1 MENKFG
7 VENENNEKEE
17 GFNSSDDNSERYVE
31 IDSYSEGDDDDL
43 LDLVFEMKQK
53 QRKIIEEMW
62 FGIKVE
68 LVKYLFE
75 GVDGLRVFKILLEF
89 FKNEGK
95 NIFKDGRIGKRIV

>member
-1 MENKFG
+1 
-7 VENENNEKEE
+7 
-17 GFNSSDDNSERYVE
+17 
-31 IDSYSEGDDDDL
+31 
-43 LDLVFEMKQK
+43 
-53 QRKIIEEMW
+53 MW